1 MDFIY
6 DNVSGEIVL
15 LLGNKSKCV
24 LMVSVYSGVGENPL
38 NLVGDP
44 HFHKV
49 FFRTVNRCAELL
61 HLPSTNAYQRIW
73 QHMDAA
79 WVCCCCCPSFHVSDD
94 FYVHSVIIESQC
106 VSNEKFNE
114 TLFVDQGQDLK
125 RIMKS
130 PISSH
135 IIGCFSS

>member
-1 MDFIY
+1 M
-6 DNVSGEIVL
+6 
-15 LLGNKSKCV
+15 
-24 LMVSVYSGVGENPL
+24 
-38 NLVGDP
+38 
-44 HFHKV
+44 
-49 FFRTVNRCAELL
+49 
-61 HLPSTNAYQRIW
+61 
-73 QHMDAA
+73 
-79 WVCCCCCPSFHVSDD
+79 
-94 FYVHSVIIESQC
+94 HSVIIEAQC